1 MERRVRSAIW
11 RPQKTPGAQIGKYQS
26 KEQVC
31 TKEAADLFSDAAPAP
46 VHQRQPIASQP
57 VRSWSSIG
65 RYTSSQ
71 QRVVVRPRYDSGP
84 EAPHPRRMARTV
96 SRIRATIAR
105 ASGSAT
111 TKSNLAEQLTNM
123 VVPAP
128 LIPQC

>member
-1 MERRVRSAIW
+1 LKNTSQGDIAPNTTGSGWNEESRSAIW

-84 EAPHPRRMARTV
+84 EAPHPRRMAQDSESYP
-96 SRIRATIAR
+96 SRDRESFGQR
-105 ASGSAT
+105 
-111 TKSNLAEQLTNM
+111 NDEE
-123 VVPAP
+123 
-128 LIPQC
+128 